1 MRASANTPAET
12 TGACVARFP
21 VAGGLPRYN
30 GGSASASCFSRPARR
45 LLAFSPA
52 WSLNRLTRPFDAR
65 VLQSISL
72 PPRTALAATNRS
84 DSCCAGFAPA
94 RRKRLSTAHAADRN
108 RFPAGRAGSHSA
120 GGSPPAA
127 AAGPCR
133 APWKRAGDSARWD
146 GSGSGSGPVRG
157 AAACGAVAHPSQ
169 STRRGPPPPR
179 PRRRSRAPPAGR
191 ARTQSGSA
199 LGHRRAARLPA
210 GRAFQCLLTRAG

>member
-21 VAGGLPRYN
+21 VAGSLPRYN

-94 RRKRLSTAHAADRN
+94 RRKRLSTAHVARGIEIAVVRASAMLASRRWTSRPDLAD
-108 RFPAGRAGSHSA
+108 AD
-120 GGSPPAA
+120 
-127 AAGPCR
+127 
-133 APWKRAGDSARWD
+133 AGDHGGIGFPHSRV
-146 GSGSGSGPVRG
+146 PVHLRFG
-157 AAACGAVAHPSQ
+157 A
-169 STRRGPPPPR
+169 
-179 PRRRSRAPPAGR
+179 
-191 ARTQSGSA
+191 
-199 LGHRRAARLPA
+199 LPA
-210 GRAFQCLLTRAG
+210 LPLRSHTNIATGRPNWHPNPESRLWRIAAQRCGTCP

>member
-94 RRKRLSTAHAADRN
+94 RRKRLSTAHVTMHDNRISGLPRRPLQELGLAAD
-108 RFPAGRAGSHSA
+108 P
-120 GGSPPAA
+120 PPAT
-127 AAGPCR
+127 AGPFTARRSTR
-133 APWKRAGDSARWD
+133 ASSTSPRSSSTCCAAMRQPELFQALGQELGAWLGRWD
-146 GSGSGSGPVRG
+146 
-157 AAACGAVAHPSQ
+157 Q
-169 STRRGPPPPR
+169 RRIEI
-179 PRRRSRAPPAGR
+179 
-191 ARTQSGSA
+191 T
-199 LGHRRAARLPA
+199 
-210 GRAFQCLLTRAG
+210 

>member
-1 MRASANTPAET
+1 MLLFPSSSMRASANTPAET

-21 VAGGLPRYN
+21 VAGSLPRYN

-94 RRKRLSTAHAADRN
+94 RRKRLSTAHVARLHLGASGTACWPVVHDITASEFGLPSAAIRL
-108 RFPAGRAGSHSA
+108 RMWHPIAASLPCALLFLAFSFPP
-120 GGSPPAA
+120 SPDLYRKNPF
-127 AAGPCR
+127 
-133 APWKRAGDSARWD
+133 
-146 GSGSGSGPVRG
+146 
-157 AAACGAVAHPSQ
+157 
-169 STRRGPPPPR
+169 STRACR
-179 PRRRSRAPPAGR
+179 
-191 ARTQSGSA
+191 
-199 LGHRRAARLPA
+199 
-210 GRAFQCLLTRAG
+210 